1 MNKDYSK
8 RTDKNLLEKVDII
21 VKEQVRSLKKET
33 PIPLEVEF
41 YPREKI
47 PIDLLAH
54 YVDVKQELEKRRTGK
69 KTKTNVFLPTKATI
83 AANVKTLV
91 KFHNPWL
98 LKEIEKRNLDILS
111 KLHLN

>member
-47 PIDLLAH
+47 PIDLLA
-54 YVDVKQELEKRRTGK
+54 D
-69 KTKTNVFLPTKATI
+69 
-83 AANVKTLV
+83 
-91 KFHNPWL
+91 L
-98 LKEIEKRNLDILS
+98 LKKS
-111 KLHLN
+111 KKIMEMLIFLLGSIQ

>member
-8 RTDKNLLEKVDII
+8 RADKSLLEKVDII
-21 VKEQVRSLKKET
+21 VKDQVKLLKRET

-47 PIDLLAH
+47 PEDLLTH
-54 YVDVKQELEKRRTGK
+54 YVDVKQELEKRQTGK
-69 KTKTNVFLPTKATI
+69 KSKSKVFLPTKATV
-83 AANVKTLV
+83 ASNVKTLV
-91 KFHNPWL
+91 NFHNPWL

-111 KLHLN
+111 KLKFN